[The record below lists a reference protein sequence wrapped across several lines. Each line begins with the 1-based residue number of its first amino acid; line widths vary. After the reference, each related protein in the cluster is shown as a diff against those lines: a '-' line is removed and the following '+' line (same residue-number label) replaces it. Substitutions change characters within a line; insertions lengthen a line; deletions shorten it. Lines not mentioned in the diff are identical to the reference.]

1 MFIYC
6 LPPLARAAPM
16 ETSSRFSNGNTTAR
30 FWQKVT
36 TGLFKRRLHRV
47 LDSKRRHIL
56 TYIDDIT
63 KITSSHYDKVIHD
76 LPTTPWSHKHAD
88 PDVCRKIFPC
98 GREKFFYLKNANGS
112 ERSRFFCPIRGLARS
127 AVRHRDSSL
136 GYPRSRS
143 ITLCHI
149 SCITALD
156 DARSATCPPREAL
169 CRDVDVSTKS
179 T

>member
-1 MFIYC
+1 MFLTVSDVIFLLILMIY
-6 LPPLARAAPM
+6 
-16 ETSSRFSNGNTTAR
+16 
-30 FWQKVT
+30 
-36 TGLFKRRLHRV
+36 
-47 LDSKRRHIL
+47 
-56 TYIDDIT
+56 IT
-63 KITSSHYDKVIHD
+63 KITTSHYDKVIHD

-98 GREKFFYLKNANGS
+98 GREKLFHLKNANGS

-179 T
+179 TSRCTKCTLDTDKI